1 MWKSRAVLKRR
12 APRVAAAGFLLA
24 LAVPALAACRTS
36 PGVAAYVGSDQVT
49 VRQLDDAMAT
59 RTADPAIAA
68 YQQANSAAFTRKVL
82 NILVLKDVFDAAAAH
97 YGVQVDEGAVRAEI
111 TRQLGTSDPASVFA
125 QLAQQG
131 ISRDDVNE
139 SIREQLLVQRIA
151 ASTGKVDTSEAALR
165 ARYTQTLP
173 TLKTVQLGYINVPDQ
188 AVANAVV
195 AGLKATPARYPAFAA
210 KYPGQYT
217 LAALEPTTPDKVPGP
232 LATTVAQAR
241 PNTPFAVT
249 VPNLPGV
256 IVGFVGAISYP
267 TFAQQRA
274 ALEQTALAESEV
286 AGSRL
291 VTDFQKTLHVT
302 VNPRFGT
309 LQNGKL
315 VPVTGGI
322 VRLAAAT
329 ATASATPSTG
339 GQ

>member
-1 MWKSRAVLKRR
+1 MAARA
-12 APRVAAAGFLLA
+12 
-24 LAVPALAACRTS
+24 S
-36 PGVAAYVGSDQVT
+36 
-49 VRQLDDAMAT
+49 
-59 RTADPAIAA
+59 DPAISA
-68 YQQANSAAFTRKVL
+68 YRQANGADFTRKVL
-82 NILVLKDVFDAAAAH
+82 NVLVLKDVFDAAAAH
-97 YGVQVDEGAVRAEI
+97 YGVQVDEGAVGAEI
-111 TRQLGTSDPASVFA
+111 TRQLGASDPASVFA

-151 ASTGKVDTSEAALR
+151 ASAGKVDTSEAALR

-188 AVANAVV
+188 AVANSVV
-195 AGLKATPARYPAFAA
+195 SQLKATPAGYPAVAA
-210 KYPGQYT
+210 KFPGQYT
-217 LAALEPTTPDKVPGP
+217 LAALELTTPDKVPGP
-232 LATTVAQAR
+232 LAAAVAQAR
-241 PNTPFAVT
+241 PNTAFAIT

-256 IVGFVGAISYP
+256 IVGFVGGIRYP
-267 TFAQQRA
+267 TFAEQRA
-274 ALEQTALAESEV
+274 ALAQAALAESES

-322 VRLAAAT
+322 VRLDRAAAG
-329 ATASATPSTG
+329 ATASPTPSTG